1 VLRHPGSDD
10 LVGAV
15 LTSEVSAGVG
25 HTTQI
30 CVQPGF
36 QGHGLGRILMQTAAD
51 ALRVQHFKELS
62 LTVTADNHT
71 AVRLYERL
79 GFTTIRSF
87 TAGVWPR

>member
-1 VLRHPGSDD
+1 MLRHPGSDE
-10 LVGAV
+10 LIGAV

-36 QGHGLGRILMQTAAD
+36 QGHGLGRALMHASQE
-51 ALRVQHFKELS
+51 ALRGMHYKELS
-62 LTVTADNHT
+62 LTVTAENRG
-71 AVRLYERL
+71 AVQLYEKL
-79 GFTTIRSF
+79 GFVTLRSF